1 MMTSSDTPA
10 PTQTPVQSPGPR
22 RRVVWAVWTVAIVVA
37 AGLGWVISD
46 LLVPGGGT
54 LVSKM
59 EKVATP
65 AIGGP
70 FNLIDGDGK
79 PVADADFR
87 GKYML
92 IYFGYTHCPDACPT
106 ALQDMADALERL
118 GPEASQQIAPIFI
131 TVDPERDTVG
141 YIKGYAQ
148 QFDPRFVGLTGS
160 ADQVAA
166 AARAYRVYF
175 RKSTQ
180 DADYLMDHSSI
191 IYLMGRDGKFLA
203 HFTHQTSPEQMAAA
217 LKKFLG

>member
-1 MMTSSDTPA
+1 MTTIERKPA
-10 PTQTPVQSPGPR
+10 APR
-22 RRVVWAVWTVAIVVA
+22 RALVIAIWVIGLLLA
-37 AGLGWVISD
+37 GGLGWLISD
-46 LLVPGGGT
+46 LMTPGGGA
-54 LVSKM
+54 LVAGLRS
-59 EKVATP
+59 ATAP

-70 FNLIDGDGK
+70 FTLVDDSGK
-79 PVADADFR
+79 PRTDTDFR
-87 GKYML
+87 GKLML
-92 IYFGYTHCPDACPT
+92 VYFGYTHCPDACPT

-118 GPEASQQIAPIFI
+118 GPEASQQVAPIFI
-131 TVDPERDTVG
+131 TIDPERDTVG

-160 ADQVAA
+160 ADQIAA
-166 AARAYRVYF
+166 AARGYRVYF

-203 HFTHQTSPEQMAAA
+203 HFTHQTSPDQMAAA

>member
-1 MMTSSDTPA
+1 MTTSSQSDNPA
-10 PTQTPVQSPGPR
+10 PSPEPR
-22 RRVVWAVWTVAIVVA
+22 RTRVLWAVWTAAIVLA

-59 EKVATP
+59 EQVATP

-70 FNLIDGDGK
+70 FNLVDGDGK
-79 PVADADFR
+79 PVSNADFR
-87 GKYML
+87 GKLML

-106 ALQDMADALERL
+106 ALQDMADALDKV
-118 GPEASQQIAPIFI
+118 GPDAAQQIAPIFI
-131 TVDPERDTVG
+131 TIDPERDTVG
-141 YIKGYAQ
+141 YIKGYAE
-148 QFDPRFVGLTGS
+148 QFDPRLVGLTGS

-191 IYLMGRDGKFLA
+191 IYLMGRDGKFLG

-217 LKKFLG
+217 IKKSLG